1 MRQLLPE
8 PGTTSVAE
16 RYTRLELGD
25 LAHDDRPYV
34 ISNFAVTV
42 DGRATI
48 KGRAGAIGT
57 STDQDV
63 LHTLR
68 TQVDAVM
75 IGAGTMR
82 AERYGR
88 MVPDPARRGH
98 RERAEGLAPDPLA
111 VIVSGR
117 LDLPWDCALFSGG
130 WGRVL
135 IATVSDDQLPD
146 LATPTR
152 VMRFRERVDLAE
164 LLRDLRQ
171 ERGVRALLCEGGPHT
186 HGQLVELGLI
196 DEMFVTLAPKVAGGT
211 GPNLIE
217 GMLEQPRALEP
228 RWLLEDD
235 GELYARFAVGDRIDD

>member
-1 MRQLLPE
+1 MRCLLPE
-8 PGTTSVAE
+8 PGTTTVAAS
-16 RYTRLELGD
+16 YTRLRLGD
-25 LAHDDRPYV
+25 LAPDDRPYV
-34 ISNFAVTV
+34 VSNFAVTV

-48 KGRAGAIGT
+48 KGRAGAIG
-57 STDQDV
+57 SPTDQDV

-82 AERYGR
+82 AECYGR
-88 MVPDPARRGH
+88 MVPDAKRRGH

-111 VIVSGR
+111 VIVSGS

-135 IATVSDDQLPD
+135 IATASADEVPD
-146 LATPTR
+146 LATSTR
-152 VMRFRERVDLAE
+152 VMRFDERVDLAA
-164 LLRDLRQ
+164 LLLHLRA

-196 DEMFVTLAPKVAGGT
+196 DEMFVTVAPKAAGGS
-211 GPNLIE
+211 GPNMIE

-228 RWLLEDD
+228 RWLFEDS
-235 GELYARFAVGDRIDD
+235 GELYARFGVGDKLEV

>member
-1 MRQLLPE
+1 VRRLLPE
-8 PGTTSVAE
+8 PGTTTVADE
-16 RYTRLELGD
+16 YTRLNLGER
-25 LAHDDRPYV
+25 APDDRPYV
-34 ISNFAVTV
+34 VSNFVVSV

-48 KGRAGAIGT
+48 KGSAAPIGG

-82 AERYGR
+82 AECYGR
-88 MVPDPARRGH
+88 MVPDPQRRAH
-98 RERAEGLAPDPLA
+98 RERVEGLAPDPLA

-117 LDLPWDCALFSGG
+117 LDLPWECGMFSGG

-135 IATVSDDQLPD
+135 IATVSDDELPD
-146 LATPTR
+146 IATSTR
-152 VMRFRERVDLAE
+152 VMRFDERVDLAE
-164 LLRDLRQ
+164 LLRDLRK

-186 HGQLVELGLI
+186 HGQLLELGLI

-228 RWLLEDD
+228 RWLLEAD
-235 GELYARFAVGDRIDD
+235 GELYARFAVGEKLDG